1 MNMDTTMVQ
10 LKKKTTERLKTLKE
24 YERQSY
30 DEIINR
36 LIQETEE
43 GPLSDEEI
51 KEIKEGLDDVKAGRV
66 NSIEEVAKHFGVNL
80 K

>member
-1 MNMDTTMVQ
+1 MDTTMVQ

>member
-1 MNMDTTMVQ
+1 MDTTMVQ

-66 NSIEEVAKHFGVNL
+66 NSIGEVAKHFGVNL

>member
-1 MNMDTTMVQ
+1 MDTTMVQ

-51 KEIKEGLDDVKAGRV
+51 KEIKKG
-66 NSIEEVAKHFGVNL
+66 
-80 K
+80 